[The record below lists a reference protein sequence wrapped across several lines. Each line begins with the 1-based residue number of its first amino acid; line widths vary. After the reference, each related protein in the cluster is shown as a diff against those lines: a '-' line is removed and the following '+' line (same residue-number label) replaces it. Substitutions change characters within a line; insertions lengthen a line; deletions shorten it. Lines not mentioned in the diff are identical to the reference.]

1 MLGPMIRLFDKDS
14 GKPLGSVTDDQF
26 KFLVDLLEE
35 ESSTDTDYF
44 IDEGTLD
51 WMEEE
56 GADKVLTA
64 LLRKALGARE
74 EMEVRWERDA
84 E

>member
-1 MLGPMIRLFDKDS
+1 MLSPMIRLYDKDS
-14 GKPLGSVTDDQF
+14 GKPIGMVTEEQF
-26 KFLVDLLEE
+26 KFLVDLMEE
-35 ESSTDTDYF
+35 ESSSDTDYYV
-44 IDEGTLD
+44 DEGTLD

-64 LLRKALGARE
+64 LLRKALGSRE
-74 EMEVRWERDA
+74 EMEVRWER